1 MIQIADGNAY
11 AEFNININNDDD
23 YEDSETFYVT
33 IDPLSLPYGVTLGS
47 NAYAE
52 VTIMDDDCKWSL
64 PIIIIMCI
72 LYAKKLACQKSCTYV
87 IYILHYIMRNCI
99 L

>member
-1 MIQIADGNAY
+1 MCILSTDHLTGDDYDPTPTMVRIADGNTY
-11 AEFNININNDDD
+11 AEFNIEITNDDD

-52 VTIMDDDCKWSL
+52 VTIMDDDCK
-64 PIIIIMCI
+64 
-72 LYAKKLACQKSCTYV
+72 
-87 IYILHYIMRNCI
+87 
-99 L
+99 